1 MTECRPLNEQDG
13 SLRMGASLLSSFG
26 PMELPRPE
34 AGVTFERTARRTQ
47 GSHIVELHRDDEALV
62 RAVATF
68 LVEGLRR
75 GDGVVAIATA
85 ERLRALDRALAEL
98 GVDARRA
105 LVEGMLI
112 ERDARTTLSQI
123 LVDGQPDREHFFA
136 TVGGL
141 LDRGRQASSSGRVRV
156 FDEMI
161 GLLTRTGRPSTVL
174 RTEQLWEREVE
185 ARAMDLLCAHVFDAN
200 DDDARALHAEIEA
213 RRQAESLRDRLLG
226 LSAAADRAVHVGETF
241 EPALEAIASQ
251 AGLSRCAILFF
262 DGMSARVQAARGFS
276 PGFSEVPDPY
286 LPWDPGHP
294 DPRAVYA
301 ADAIAHPALAAAH
314 DRLRAEGVRAV
325 AFLPLIERGRL
336 LGALFAGAPEPRE
349 LDERAR
355 RLLQT
360 VAGHVSRAIA
370 RTQMIDAERRARRSA
385 EEIATRSARLQDVTA
400 ALSVAATVAEVAEAV
415 VVQAATAI
423 GASTGALWLVREHE
437 PLAEL
442 TASVGIDEPA
452 RYHIVPTRPPVR
464 TPAAAAI
471 TSGAPSWCDG
481 DGSLGDA
488 YPDLARTGLAPPDSI
503 VAALPLTVEGRCVG
517 ALVFTFSGPGV
528 IDQETRHFLI
538 VVSHLAAQAVERA
551 RVFDRER
558 RARALAE
565 AAQRR
570 TALLLEASI
579 QMASSIEFKK
589 TLTAVAHLVATRLAD
604 WCAVDLCEPGEPL
617 RPLTVGHVDPVE
629 ASALLT
635 ARRRH
640 PPWGAPGS
648 APTGGLARVLAT
660 GRAERYES
668 VAMQREADPDDVHLE
683 ALAAAGVTSAML
695 VPMTARDAVFG
706 VITFASR
713 SLHMCFGADDLELA
727 ELLGRRAGMSI
738 DTAHLYDEAQA
749 ATRAREEILA
759 VVSHDLKNPLGV
771 VLMTAENMLELD
783 VPQELAAPMVRTA
796 ERLKRSAQRM
806 SRLIDDLVDFD
817 SMRTGR
823 LAIEARP
830 CAPMDIVV
838 AAFEMASPLARARGL
853 TLVPRLEPE
862 LPACAADKER
872 VVQAL
877 GNLVQNAL
885 KISSRGEAVGVVVR
899 RVGDE
904 LVFSV
909 EDRGPGVPADEL
921 PRLFERYWR
930 GEGRAYKGTGLGLT
944 IAKGIVDAHGGR
956 IWAESEVGRGSTF
969 SFALPVVG

>member
-1 MTECRPLNEQDG
+1 MD
-13 SLRMGASLLSSFG
+13 LL
-26 PMELPRPE
+26 RPE
-34 AGVTFERTARRTQ
+34 AGSANDRGTRRTQ
-47 GSHIVELHRDDEALV
+47 GSHVVELHRDDEALV
-62 RAVATF
+62 RAVAIF
-68 LVEGLRR
+68 LAEGLRR
-75 GDGVVAIATA
+75 GDGIVALATDVHM
-85 ERLRALDRALAEL
+85 RALDRALADV

-105 LVEGMLI
+105 MVEGTLI
-112 ERDARTTLSQI
+112 ERDANATLTQI
-123 LVDGQPDREHFFA
+123 LVDGQPDRERFFA
-136 TVGGL
+136 TIGGL
-141 LDRGRQASSSGRVRV
+141 LDRGRLASSSGRVRV

-185 ARAMDLLCAHVFDAN
+185 ARSMDLLCAHVFDAN

-213 RRQAESLRDRLLG
+213 RRQAESLRDRLHG
-226 LSAAADRAVHVGETF
+226 LAAAADRAVHVGETF
-241 EPALEAIASQ
+241 EPALDAVSTQ
-251 AGLSRCAILFF
+251 GGLPKCAILFF
-262 DGMSARVQAARGFS
+262 DGISPRVQASHALS
-276 PGFSEVPDPY
+276 PAFVEAPDVH
-286 LPWDPGHP
+286 LPWDPTHA
-294 DPRAVYA
+294 DPRPVYVM
-301 ADAIAHPALAAAH
+301 DALANPALAAAH
-314 DRLRAEGVRAV
+314 DLLRAEGIRTV
-325 AFLPLIERGRL
+325 AYLPLVARGRM
-336 LGALFAGAPEPRE
+336 LGALMAGSCEPRE
-349 LDERAR
+349 LDERTQR
-355 RLLQT
+355 FLQT
-360 VAGHVSRAIA
+360 VAGHVARAIA

-385 EEIATRSARLQDVTA
+385 EELATRSARLQDVTA

-415 VVQAATAI
+415 VVQAATAM
-423 GASTGALWLVREHE
+423 GASTGGLWLVREHE

-442 TASVGIDEPA
+442 TASVGIEGPE
-452 RYHIVPTRPPVR
+452 RFRIVPTQAPHR
-464 TPAAAAI
+464 TPAAVAI
-471 TSGAPSWCDG
+471 SSGAPLWCDG
-481 DGSLGDA
+481 AETFDGA
-488 YPDLARTGLAPPDSI
+488 YPELARTGMAPPASLL
-503 VAALPLTVEGRCVG
+503 AGLPLTVEGRCVG

-528 IDQETRHFLI
+528 IDQEARHFLI

-558 RARALAE
+558 RARAMAE

-579 QMASSIEFKK
+579 EMASSIEFKK
-589 TLTAVAHLVATRLAD
+589 TLTAVAHLVASRLAD

-617 RPLTVGHVDPVE
+617 RPLTVGHLDPVE
-629 ASALLT
+629 ASALLA

-640 PPWGAPGS
+640 PPWGERGTS
-648 APTGGLARVLAT
+648 PTGGLARVLAT

-668 VAMQREADPDDVHLE
+668 VAMVRQAEPDDPHLE

-706 VITFASR
+706 VITFASK
-713 SLHMCFGADDLELA
+713 SLHKCFGTDDLELA

-771 VLMTAENMLELD
+771 VLMTAENLLELD
-783 VPQELAAPMVRTA
+783 VPVELGAQIQRTA

-830 CAPMDIVV
+830 CTPIDIVV
-838 AAFEMASPLARARGL
+838 AAFELASPLARARGL
-853 TLVPRLEPE
+853 TLVPRLAPE
-862 LPACAADKER
+862 LPSCKADKER

-885 KISSRGEAVGVVVR
+885 KVSPRGEAIGVVVQR
-899 RVGDE
+899 IGDE

-909 EDRGPGVPADEL
+909 EDHGPGIPPDEL

-930 GEGRAYKGTGLGLT
+930 GENRAYKGTGLGLT
-944 IAKGIVDAHGGR
+944 IAKGILDAHGGR
-956 IWAESEVGRGSTF
+956 IWAESEVGRGSRF
-969 SFALPVVG
+969 SFALPVVV